1 MAMRAICS
9 FVRRILLMS
18 SLLITCAR
26 ALPSVRRTYKR
37 PSLRTF
43 GRGYGQEKV
52 GNGRAV
58 ASNIQ
63 RIYDSLISLTDSS
76 VSKTSSVDS
85 SSLRACL
92 DEMDSVKLEDLG
104 IDLDYVENL
113 KDCVCMNIVN
123 SAEFDIQVF
132 IIPKGKQLPLHDHPN
147 MHVLSKVI
155 TGSLSVRCFS
165 PHVAGA
171 RGSSSAGRADL
182 ILSAKRSSNDAAWM
196 LSPADGNVHELKAEE
211 TTVVFD
217 VLTPPYSEPYRPCN
231 FYKSV
236 ESEKGWLL
244 EDAPQP
250 PNRLLPSTVTYRG
263 LRPDLKKRAWGF
275 QF

>member
-1 MAMRAICS
+1 MVMRAFFSI
-9 FVRRILLMS
+9 VRRILLMS

-26 ALPSVRRTYKR
+26 ALPSVRWTYKR
-37 PSLRTF
+37 SAMRIF
-43 GRGYGQEKV
+43 GGGYGQDKMGDGQV
-52 GNGRAV
+52 V
-58 ASNIQ
+58 ASSIQ

-76 VSKTSSVDS
+76 VSKTSSVDGS
-85 SSLRACL
+85 TLRACL
-92 DEMDSVKLEDLG
+92 EEMNSVKLEDLG
-104 IDLDYVENL
+104 IDLNYVDNL
-113 KDCVCMNIVN
+113 KDCVCMNVVN

-132 IIPKGKQLPLHDHPN
+132 IIPKGKQLPLHDHPS
-147 MHVLSKVI
+147 MHVLSKVV
-155 TGSLSVRCFS
+155 TGHLSVRCFS
-165 PHVAGA
+165 PHQSGAG
-171 RGSSSAGRADL
+171 GSSSAGRADL
-182 ILSAKRSSNDAAWM
+182 ILSAKRTSDDAAWM

-217 VLTPPYSEPYRPCN
+217 VLTPPYNEPYRPCN

-236 ESEKGWLL
+236 ESEKGWFL

-263 LRPDLKKRAWGF
+263 LRPDIKKSAWRF